1 MIRALRKF
9 GGSACVYSPHSPSA
23 NPIPKPN
30 PSLSPTH
37 SSSSSLLLNRV
48 RHSRVYRTEQ
58 YVHPYYFYCD
68 TEDFKEMLIEY
79 KSGNR
84 KMYPYIFEALTAR
97 HSEHGE
103 DDKKLMKELGV
114 LSKGDDKK
122 EVHREN
128 CAGRDEGEWK
138 EVKSTTGHHV
148 KFHMLFLLIIIVM
161 VSSGKYFTS
170 DDVFSPL
177 LVVTGDSRAF
187 SRLVASTISIVIT
200 ENKLFSSRFMIKDP
214 VEDWPLIR
222 MGSGIVL
229 LTAWLFGSD
238 FFLFGRTGGEV
249 TYALGKPDN
258 IEVKCCIIPLSH
270 YLVQNKAAHGRSL
283 LLNPGSLD

>member
-9 GGSACVYSPHSPSA
+9 GGSASVYSPHSPSA

-37 SSSSSLLLNRV
+37 SSSSSVLLNRV

-58 YVHPYYFYCD
+58 YVHPNYFYCD
-68 TEDFKEMLIEY
+68 MEDFKEMLIGY

-97 HSEHGE
+97 FSEHAQE
-103 DDKKLMKELGV
+103 DKKLMNELGV
-114 LSKGDDKK
+114 LSRGGDKK

-128 CAGRDEGEWK
+128 CARRDEGEGK
-138 EVKSTTGHHV
+138 QVESTTGHA
-148 KFHMLFLLIIIVM
+148 FHDF
-161 VSSGKYFTS
+161 VSSY
-170 DDVFSPL
+170 DVFSPL

-200 ENKLFSSRFMIKDP
+200 ENKLFSSRFMEKERVLDYPPNPYGI
-214 VEDWPLIR
+214 
-222 MGSGIVL
+222 SGY
-229 LTAWLFGSD
+229 D
-238 FFLFGRTGGEV
+238 FFSFGRTGGER
-249 TYALGKPDN
+249 TDALGKPG
-258 IEVKCCIIPLSH
+258 H
-270 YLVQNKAAHGRSL
+270 YLW
-283 LLNPGSLD
+283 

>member
-9 GGSACVYSPHSPSA
+9 GGSASVYSPHSPSA

-48 RHSRVYRTEQ
+48 RLSRVYRTEQ

-68 TEDFKEMLIEY
+68 VEDFKEMLNEY

-84 KMYPYIFEALTAR
+84 KMYPYIIEALTAR

-103 DDKKLMKELGV
+103 DDEKLMKELGV

-128 CAGRDEGEWK
+128 CARRDEGEWK
-138 EVKSTTGHHV
+138 EVKSTTGHA
-148 KFHMLFLLIIIVM
+148 FHEFFP
-161 VSSGKYFTS
+161 SY
-170 DDVFSPL
+170 DVFSPL

-200 ENKLFSSRFMIKDP
+200 ENKLFSSRFMMKER
-214 VEDWPLIR
+214 VGGWPPNPY
-222 MGSGIVL
+222 GI
-229 LTAWLFGSD
+229 
-238 FFLFGRTGGEV
+238 RTGGKV

-258 IEVKCCIIPLSH
+258 IEVKCCIIPFTIWFKIKPEAGCS
-270 YLVQNKAAHGRSL
+270 R
-283 LLNPGSLD
+283 

>member
-1 MIRALRKF
+1 MRRTLQKTGASSSL
-9 GGSACVYSPHSPSA
+9 YSCRQHSPSA

-30 PSLSPTH
+30 PSLSLPH
-37 SSSSSLLLNRV
+37 SSSSSALFNRV
-48 RHSRVYRTEQ
+48 PYNRVFVSKIH
-58 YVHPYYFYCD
+58 VHPYYFYCD
-68 TEDFKEMLIEY
+68 MEDFKEMLIEY

-128 CAGRDEGEWK
+128 CARRDEGEWK

-170 DDVFSPL
+170 YDVFSPL
-177 LVVTGDSRAF
+177 LAVTGDSRAF

-200 ENKLFSSRFMIKDP
+200 ENNLFSSRFMIKDP
-214 VEDWPLIR
+214 VEDWPPNPY
-222 MGSGIVL
+222 GIS
-229 LTAWLFGSD
+229 GSD
-238 FFLFGRTGGEV
+238 FFLFGKTGGEV

-270 YLVQNKAAHGRSL
+270 YLVQNKAGKLAAHGRSL
-283 LLNPGSLD
+283 LLDPGSLD

>member
-1 MIRALRKF
+1 MRRTLQKTGASSSL
-9 GGSACVYSPHSPSA
+9 YSCRQHSPSA

-30 PSLSPTH
+30 PSLSLPH
-37 SSSSSLLLNRV
+37 SSSSSALFNRV
-48 RHSRVYRTEQ
+48 PYNRVFVSKTH
-58 YVHPYYFYCD
+58 VHPYYFYCD

-114 LSKGDDKK
+114 LSQGDDKK

-128 CAGRDEGEWK
+128 CARRDEA
-138 EVKSTTGHHV
+138 
-148 KFHMLFLLIIIVM
+148 
-161 VSSGKYFTS
+161 
-170 DDVFSPL
+170 
-177 LVVTGDSRAF
+177 VTGDSRAF

-200 ENKLFSSRFMIKDP
+200 ENKLFSSRFMIKER
-214 VEDWPLIR
+214 VGGWPPNPY
-222 MGSGIVL
+222 GI
-229 LTAWLFGSD
+229 
-238 FFLFGRTGGEV
+238 RTGGKV
-249 TYALGKPDN
+249 TYALGRPDN

-270 YLVQNKAAHGRSL
+270 YLVQNKARKLAAHGRSL
-283 LLNPGSLD
+283 LLDPGSLD

>member
-68 TEDFKEMLIEY
+68 MEDFKEMLIEY

-114 LSKGDDKK
+114 LSQGDDKK

-128 CAGRDEGEWK
+128 CARRDEGEWK
-138 EVKSTTGHHV
+138 EVKSTTG
-148 KFHMLFLLIIIVM
+148 
-161 VSSGKYFTS
+161 
-170 DDVFSPL
+170 
-177 LVVTGDSRAF
+177 
-187 SRLVASTISIVIT
+187 
-200 ENKLFSSRFMIKDP
+200 FMIKDP
-214 VEDWPLIR
+214 VGDWPPNPY
-222 MGSGIVL
+222 GIS
-229 LTAWLFGSD
+229 GSD

-249 TYALGKPDN
+249 TYALGKPG
-258 IEVKCCIIPLSH
+258 H
-270 YLVQNKAAHGRSL
+270 YLW
-283 LLNPGSLD
+283 